1 MMRQSRSI
9 ATRTHPNTVSAETR
23 HNCASQLYLTGMD
36 LLAVQELL
44 GHEWV
49 STTMRYVHVS
59 RDHVASAWV
68 AGQARAADRLRGL
81 ATSTPT
87 GR

>member
-1 MMRQSRSI
+1 ML
-9 ATRTHPNTVSAETR
+9 R
-23 HNCASQLYLTGMD
+23 HYCASQLYLTGMD

-59 RDHVASAWV
+59 RDHVAGAWLD
-68 AGQARAADRLRGL
+68 GQARAAHRLQGL
-81 ATSTPT
+81 PS
-87 GR
+87 